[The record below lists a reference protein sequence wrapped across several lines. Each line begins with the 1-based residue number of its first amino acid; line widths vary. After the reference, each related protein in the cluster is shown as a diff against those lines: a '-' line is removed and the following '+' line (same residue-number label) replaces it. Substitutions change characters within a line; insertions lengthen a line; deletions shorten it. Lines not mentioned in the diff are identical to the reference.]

1 MEWNLSIKQHS
12 SNAVSF
18 SQCELPGRDRSTT
31 TVRDSELTRGSVS
44 QNSYETTSLWTRD
57 SNYDIAAL
65 IGFRWN
71 FYQGGVNNANA
82 DSEFNRSKSF
92 EFEAEAARDRATDT
106 VRTTINA
113 LDSSILELLL
123 LKQQP
128 IHPKLLTSQH
138 WLE

>member
-1 MEWNLSIKQHS
+1 MNQLRWRGSITIEYFRLLNSPKDQMEWNLSIKQHS

-18 SQCELPGRDRSTT
+18 SQCELPGRGSFNDNSPRFW
-31 TVRDSELTRGSVS
+31 LTRGSVS

-92 EFEAEAARDRATDT
+92 EFEAEAARDRA
-106 VRTTINA
+106 
-113 LDSSILELLL
+113 
-123 LKQQP
+123 
-128 IHPKLLTSQH
+128 
-138 WLE
+138 